1 MLTLRRPLPS
11 TLATRPEAARRPPV
25 RTAARTTARAAG
37 LALAL
42 ALAVTGC
49 TGGDDE
55 AEAGVDPSTQDW
67 PAAVDPATAEG
78 DVWVVWT
85 AVAEDGDQAAVDA
98 AVAELRTAGYAD
110 AAPLDPACQEGTAE
124 LLGAMGFDE
133 PTAVGLAFASAED
146 AGVFDTR
153 FAGTT
158 VSLTSGPWTCA

>member
-1 MLTLRRPLPS
+1 MRSLPRPV
-11 TLATRPEAARRPPV
+11 ATTPGTSLRPPV
-25 RTAARTTARAAG
+25 RTSGRAVG

-110 AAPLDPACQEGTAE
+110 AAPLDPACQEGTGE
-124 LLGAMGFDE
+124 VLGGVTGIDD
-133 PTAVGLAFASAED
+133 PTAVGVAFASAED

-158 VSLTSGPWTCA
+158 VSLTSGPWTCD